1 MPQEQPKKWQ
11 KDKKKKNEKKKNND
25 TYEVTKILN
34 TDFGYLMLLS
44 TISIFG

>member
-1 MPQEQPKKWQ
+1 MK
-11 KDKKKKNEKKKNND
+11 KKKNND

-44 TISIFG
+44 TIS